1 MHYFTGSNQE
11 ANLPPSIDD
20 EDFFFGGNLLNEDW
34 NEFFNVMAPGITNI
48 RKAFILNLAES
59 SSINPLILLSSIMI
73 ETKNSTGETGG
84 VETTFDSELTV
95 FIQALINEYYKKSE
109 SHIHNCTDATFAI
122 WKTLGED
129 GGQLRQLLTTYAM
142 LKSNLKQPS
151 ASTRSFRQLVARY
164 DTSEPTTSATDEELM
179 WPFPEDECWDIG
191 F

>member
-1 MHYFTGSNQE
+1 MLYFTGSNQD

-20 EDFFFGGNLLNEDW
+20 DDFFFGGNLLNEDW
-34 NEFFNVMAPGITNI
+34 NEFFNVMAPGITNM

-73 ETKNSTGETGG
+73 ETKDSTGETDG
-84 VETTFDSELTV
+84 VETTFDSDLTV

-109 SHIHNCTDATFAI
+109 SNTLNCTDATFAI

-129 GGQLRQLLTTYAM
+129 EGQLRQLLTTYAM

-151 ASTRSFRQLVARY
+151 PSSRSFRQLAARD
-164 DTSEPTTSATDEELM
+164 DTSEPTVSATDEELI
-179 WPFPEDECWDIG
+179 WPFPADECWDIG